1 MKKTFET
8 VPEKLGFFV
17 FALFY
22 AAVWFILLR
31 KCRYGVANFDEAFY
45 LTIPYRLCQGDQ
57 LLVHEWNLSQLSA
70 PLLFLPFKIY
80 LLLFGGTD
88 GIFFA
93 FRRLFVLLW
102 GGGGIILFSRLR
114 RISVPGAMAAALVFL
129 IFTPNNIM
137 ALSYFSMGIL
147 AVSLSAVLVCT
158 ARRFLALQYAL
169 AGILF
174 SAAVLCCP
182 YLAGFFVL
190 FSLWALWAFLRR
202 REQDASVLYAFRWF
216 LLGVGISAAVFL
228 AFFFPR
234 VPLKQMLASIPWIL
248 KDPEHESQS
257 LIQKTVSYFSCV
269 FTSSSVAGVCCA
281 AAVAVPLFARLK
293 KKPAAGFVVECI
305 VCAGMLASYHLARKG
320 INYLMFPLSFLGLY
334 CRLNSD
340 DPQIRRVFRL
350 IWIPGAVYSFCLHLA
365 SNQFFYAVSAGAT
378 VMAIASALVAFRFL
392 APYRQAG
399 KLRAVLIASL
409 SLLVVLQL
417 GTELTQRWQ
426 DVYWE
431 TGIADQTEW
440 VDYGPDEGLFVSP
453 KAKLLYDRMEA
464 DIAAIREMGEVKSV
478 LFLAPH
484 TWPYLSAEKD
494 FGTYSAWLSKMSKA
508 TLERLDAYYSL
519 NPEKQPDLIYIIE
532 PYQAYVGHFEAM
544 GYRVE
549 KEGVAGFFLRLFR

>member
-8 VPEKLGFFV
+8 GSKKLGFFV

-22 AAVWFILLR
+22 AALWYLLLH

-57 LLVHEWNLSQLSA
+57 LLIHEWNLAQLSA
-70 PLLFLPFKIY
+70 PLLVLPFKAY
-80 LLLFGGTD
+80 LLLFGGTE

-93 FRRLFVLLW
+93 FRRLFILLW
-102 GGGGIILFSRLR
+102 GGGGIVLFFRLR
-114 RISVPGAMAAALVFL
+114 KTSVPGAMAAALIFL

-147 AVSLSAVLVCT
+147 AFSLSAVLVCT
-158 ARRFLALQYAL
+158 ARRFLPVQYAI

-174 SAAVLCCP
+174 SATVLCCP
-182 YLAGFFVL
+182 YLAGFFVF
-190 FSLWALWAFLRR
+190 FSLWALWVFLRR
-202 REQDASVLYAFRWF
+202 REKYAAVLYAFRWI

-234 VPLKQMLASIPWIL
+234 VPLKRILASLPWIL

-257 LIQKTVSYFSCV
+257 LIQKTVSFFSCIL
-269 FTSSSVAGVCCA
+269 TSSPVAWVCCA
-281 AAVAVPLFARLK
+281 AAAAIPLLARLK
-293 KKPAAGFVVECI
+293 KKPGAGFVAECI
-305 VCAGMLASYHLARKG
+305 VCAGMLASFQLTQKG

-340 DPQIRRVFRL
+340 DPEIRRVFRL

-365 SNQFFYAVSAGAT
+365 SNQLFYAVSAGAT
-378 VMAIASALVAFRFL
+378 VMVIASAVAAFRFL
-392 APYRQAG
+392 APYRQA
-399 KLRAVLIASL
+399 KKQHAFLIAVL

-417 GTELTQRWQ
+417 GAEFTRRWQ

-440 VDYGPDEGLFVSP
+440 VDYGPDKGLLVSP

-464 DIAAIREMGEVKSV
+464 DIAVIRQTEEVKNV

-484 TWPYLSAEKD
+484 TWPYISAEKG
-494 FGTYSAWLSKMSKA
+494 FGTYSAWLAKMSEA

-519 NPEKQPDLIYIIE
+519 NPEKQPDLIYVIG
-532 PYQAYVGHFEAM
+532 PYQDYLGHFEAM

-549 KEGVAGFFLRLFR
+549 KYGVAGFFLRLSP